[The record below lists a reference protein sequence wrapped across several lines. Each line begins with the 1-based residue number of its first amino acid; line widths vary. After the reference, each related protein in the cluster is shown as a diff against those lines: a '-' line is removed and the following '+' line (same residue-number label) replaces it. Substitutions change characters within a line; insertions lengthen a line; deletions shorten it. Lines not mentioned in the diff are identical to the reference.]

1 MRICL
6 KRQKMAP
13 RDVYESLL
21 KYYEFMIGKIPNR
34 QEFKDAIRQTLTE
47 EEVRV
52 ILLLPFFGEINY
64 ETFARKA
71 RKLGISQ
78 ERLDEIIHKLVPEG
92 FIGTYAIS
100 DEKDR
105 SGRAYPAPAP
115 LTNPRLKGR
124 VYMRG
129 EIVSMTEL
137 QVRKPEHDPM
147 RQAAAHWMNAM
158 IESGG
163 TTIPTRTPYY
173 RVVPLEPTLPEAP
186 QREVIKV
193 GEKIE
198 DPRRVLPFD
207 VVSQIVHNER
217 VIAVADCY
225 CRRTKIIMGE
235 GCDHPTETCLYF
247 NELASFQVSA
257 GRARPIDADEALQ
270 ILRTAADAGLVHSVS
285 NCEGRISSICNCCIH
300 ACGVMKSMAMG
311 GRNAGNVSRYIVTHH
326 DETCEQCGVC
336 VEVCPMSALSLNG
349 SLSVDAQ
356 RCIGC
361 GVCAYKCPTG
371 SLTLTWREAFPKIYP
386 DGNSLMRRITLE
398 ALTGLIKNK
407 VLGK

>member
-1 MRICL
+1 
-6 KRQKMAP
+6 MAR
-13 RDVYESLL
+13 RDLYESLL

-34 QEFKDAIRQTLTE
+34 EEFKQAIQQTLAE

-52 ILLLPFFGEINY
+52 ILLLPFLGEVSY
-64 ETFARKA
+64 DKLARKA
-71 RKLGISQ
+71 AKSGISQ
-78 ERLDEIIHKLVPEG
+78 ERLDQILHKLVPEG
-92 FIGTYAIS
+92 FIATYVVG
-100 DEKDR
+100 DKRDR

-115 LTNPRLKGR
+115 LTNPRSEGR

-129 EIVSMTEL
+129 EIVSMTEM

-163 TTIPTRTPYY
+163 KTIPTRTPYY
-173 RVVPLEPTLPEAP
+173 RVVPVEPTLPEAP
-186 QREVIKV
+186 RHEVIRV

-207 VVSQIVHNER
+207 VVSQIVRNEH

-235 GCDHPTETCLYF
+235 GCNHPTETCIYF
-247 NELASFQVSA
+247 NELASLQVSA
-257 GRARPIDADEALQ
+257 GRARPIDAEEALQ
-270 ILRTAADAGLVHSVS
+270 ILKMAADAGLVHSVS
-285 NCEGRISSICNCCIH
+285 NCEGRISCICNCCIH
-300 ACGVMKSMAMG
+300 ACGIMKSMAMG
-311 GRNAGNVSRYIVTHH
+311 GRNAGDVSRYIITYNE
-326 DETCEQCGVC
+326 ETCEKCGVC

-349 SLSVDAQ
+349 SVSVDAS

-361 GVCAYKCPTG
+361 GVCAYQCPTL
-371 SLTLTWREAFPKIYP
+371 SLTLTWRESFPKIYP
-386 DGNSLMRRITLE
+386 DGNSLMRRITQE
-398 ALTGLIKNK
+398 ALLGLLKEK